1 MTKQQDLIE
10 AAGAIL
16 EASRVLLSQYGYN
29 QEIARL
35 ERALSKF
42 ATQTPDAEGE

>member
-1 MTKQQDLIE
+1 MVTKQQDLIE

-29 QEIARL
+29 QELERL
-35 ERALSKF
+35 EAILKKLGYEAPTSER
-42 ATQTPDAEGE
+42 